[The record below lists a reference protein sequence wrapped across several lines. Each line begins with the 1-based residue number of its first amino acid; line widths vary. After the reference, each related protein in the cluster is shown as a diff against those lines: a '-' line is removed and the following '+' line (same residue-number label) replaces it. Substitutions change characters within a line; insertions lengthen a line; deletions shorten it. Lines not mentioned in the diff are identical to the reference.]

1 MHRAPR
7 QCAWK
12 NCPARVRRQV
22 LGFAAE
28 LSKTLGPN
36 LVGIYLHGSLAM
48 GCFNPNASDI
58 DLIIVTRRRVGTRKR
73 KLAALALAVSSKPF
87 PIEVTS
93 FSGKDLKPWRY
104 PTPFNFHFSE
114 DWRKAYESGSAFRRM
129 GAEGRDP
136 AANITEARSR
146 GLALLGAPVG
156 IALPPVPAEDFVD
169 SIASDVLWA
178 LRKLDRDRSRPKRMS
193 TYLTL
198 NACRV
203 LAYLETGRIL
213 SKAEGG
219 DWALKSVPT
228 KFRSTIRQELNAYG
242 RSSNHKDMINT
253 SSVRDFAKW
262 AQEKVRIRFE
272 KM

>member
-1 MHRAPR
+1 MTRASR
-7 QCAWK
+7 TYGWS
-12 NCPARVRRQV
+12 NCPRPVRRQV
-22 LGFAAE
+22 NDFISG
-28 LSKTLGPN
+28 LSEILASN
-36 LVGIYLHGSLAM
+36 LVGVYLHGSLAM

-58 DLIIVTRRRVGTRKR
+58 DLIVVTRRRVGTRKR
-73 KLAALALAVSSKPF
+73 KLAALALAVSLKPF

-129 GAEGRDP
+129 GAEGKDP

-146 GLALLGAPVG
+146 GFALLGAPVE
-156 IALPPVPAEDFVD
+156 IALPPVPVEDFVD

-178 LRKLDRDRSRPKRMS
+178 LRKLDRDPSRPKSMS

-203 LAYLETGRIL
+203 LSYLETGQIL

-219 DWALKSVPT
+219 DWALKSVPA
-228 KFRSTIRQELNAYG
+228 KFRPTVRQALNSYRG
-242 RSSNHKDMINT
+242 SSNHRCIDI
-253 SSVRDFAKW
+253 SSVRGFAKW
-262 AQEKVRIRFE
+262 AHEKVRE
-272 KM
+272 S